1 MDIIN
6 DLEIDGILEKIS
18 EYIKSKFTDK
28 NTEDLNT
35 EDKNTDLNT
44 EDKNTEDKNKK
55 NFTFNLGIT
64 RIDYQK
70 DIEGKEII
78 LVIFTLLI
86 LYLFKN
92 IF

>member
-35 EDKNTDLNT
+35 EDKNTEDL
-44 EDKNTEDKNKK
+44 NTEDKNKK

>member
-28 NTEDLNT
+28 NTEDL
-35 EDKNTDLNT
+35 
-44 EDKNTEDKNKK
+44 NTEDKNKK

>member
-28 NTEDLNT
+28 NTEDKNT
-35 EDKNTDLNT
+35 EDL
-44 EDKNTEDKNKK
+44 NTEDKNKK
-55 NFTFNLGIT
+55 NLTLNLGIT

>member
-1 MDIIN
+1 MDILN
-6 DLEIDGILEKIS
+6 DLEVDNILEKVF
-18 EYIKSKFTDK
+18 EYIKSKFTGK
-28 NTEDLNT
+28 
-35 EDKNTDLNT
+35 EDK
-44 EDKNTEDKNKK
+44 EDKDEK
-55 NFTFNLGIT
+55 NFTINLGIT

-78 LVIFTLLI
+78 LIIFTLLI

>member
-28 NTEDLNT
+28 NTEDKNT
-35 EDKNTDLNT
+35 EDL
-44 EDKNTEDKNKK
+44 NTEDKNKK

>member
-1 MDIIN
+1 MDILN
-6 DLEIDGILEKIS
+6 DLEVDNILEKVF
-18 EYIKSKFTDK
+18 EYIKSKFTGK
-28 NTEDLNT
+28 
-35 EDKNTDLNT
+35 
-44 EDKNTEDKNKK
+44 EDKNKN
-55 NFTFNLGIT
+55 NFIINLGIT

-78 LVIFTLLI
+78 LILFILLI